1 MKQYNYTHTPTF
13 AVKTQKSPNISCFFR
28 RIAVQY
34 PYILVDEGQVRIW
47 LQKHGEQQVMTA
59 APPSIAAGHKL
70 RAHFL
75 RAAAFLCRSAGG
87 AGNIGKEKQS
97 MSKKVAI
104 IMGSKSD
111 LPVVS
116 GAIEALKSLEIPCEV
131 HVMSAHRTPEAA
143 CAFAR
148 NARNQGFG
156 AIIAAAGKAA
166 HLAGVLAAHTTLPV
180 IGIPVKSSTLDGLDA
195 LLATVQMPK
204 GVPVAT
210 VAIDGAANAA
220 YLAAQMLGITDEAVA
235 ARLEDMKKRMTEEVL
250 EADRQLQAELA

>member
-1 MKQYNYTHTPTF
+1 
-13 AVKTQKSPNISCFFR
+13 
-28 RIAVQY
+28 
-34 PYILVDEGQVRIW
+34 
-47 LQKHGEQQVMTA
+47 
-59 APPSIAAGHKL
+59 
-70 RAHFL
+70 
-75 RAAAFLCRSAGG
+75 
-87 AGNIGKEKQS
+87 

-220 YLAAQMLGITDEAVA
+220 LLAAQILAVADDALADKLAAMKVQMEEAVVA
-235 ARLEDMKKRMTEEVL
+235 
-250 EADRQLQAELA
+250 ADRKLQESL